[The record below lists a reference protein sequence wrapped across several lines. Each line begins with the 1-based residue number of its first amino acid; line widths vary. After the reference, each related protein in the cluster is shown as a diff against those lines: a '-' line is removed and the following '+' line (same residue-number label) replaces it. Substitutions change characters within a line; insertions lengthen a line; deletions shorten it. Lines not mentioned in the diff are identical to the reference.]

1 MAISAAP
8 AAAEARS
15 NAYRLRLAPNR
26 VYACRFCRE
35 AVRVTST
42 RYLPESCP
50 ACGTATWAED
60 GRCANRVDCA
70 AARRPGQRRP
80 LPLPRLRLQRLDA
93 DRASAG
99 DRRSTTPAWARIDS
113 PP

>member
-15 NAYRLRLAPNR
+15 DASRLRLAPNR

-42 RYLPESCP
+42 ALPARVLP
-50 ACGTATWAED
+50 DLRHRHLGG
-60 GRCANRVDCA
+60 GRTLRQ
-70 AARRPGQRRP
+70 PGRLRGGAPSRERRP
-80 LPLPRLRLQRLDA
+80 LPLPRVRLQRLDA
-93 DRASAG
+93 DRAPRVTG
-99 DRRSTTPAWARIDS
+99 DRRHRPG
-113 PP
+113 PG